1 MIVAQLLGAFL
12 ALASAAVFGGGDFS
26 GGVATRRHHQFQVL
40 ALSAIA
46 SIALLAAFA
55 LLWRETLPSPRSVL
69 WAAAAGVAGSL
80 GLAAL
85 YRGLSLGNA
94 ASVSPTA
101 GVIGAAVPV
110 VFAALTEGLPP
121 PVRMMGFAIAI
132 AGIWLVTRV
141 PAADGLGSRHNLL
154 LAVFAGIAFGAFFI
168 FIAQVEADAVF
179 LPLMF
184 AKIVAF
190 GLALAL
196 LRLKRLPLPG
206 PRSNPIALL
215 AGLLD
220 ASANAL
226 YLVASQLTRLDVAV
240 VLTSLYPAGT
250 VLLARGLQKEP
261 TSRPQW
267 VGVLLCLVAI
277 ALIVV

>member
-1 MIVAQLLGAFL
+1 L
-12 ALASAAVFGGGDFS
+12 A
-26 GGVATRRHHQFQVL
+26 
-40 ALSAIA
+40 
-46 SIALLAAFA
+46 
-55 LLWRETLPSPRSVL
+55 
-69 WAAAAGVAGSL
+69 
-80 GLAAL
+80 
-85 YRGLSLGNA
+85 LGNA
-94 ASVSPTA
+94 AIVSPTA

-141 PAADGLGSRHNLL
+141 PAAADQGSRHSLL

-168 FIAQVEADAVF
+168 FIAQVETDSVF

-184 AKIVAF
+184 AKVVAF
-190 GLALAL
+190 GIALAL
-196 LRLKRLPLPG
+196 LRLKRLSFPSPG
-206 PRSNPIALL
+206 GNPIALG

-226 YLVASQLTRLDVAV
+226 YLASSQLTRLDVAA

-250 VLLARGLQKEP
+250 VLLARVVLKEQI
-261 TSRPQW
+261 SRLQW

-277 ALIVV
+277 TLIVV